1 MNRSPTLSI
10 RTRRALAKLGADI
23 RVARKRRRLTI
34 TLLADRARVSR
45 TTVGKIE
52 RGDPGTGIGFYASVL
67 MVLGMID
74 RLAELADAAHDEL
87 GLAIAE
93 EELPERVRLPKS
105 QKRGE
110 ASDG

>member
-1 MNRSPTLSI
+1 MDRSPTLSV
-10 RTRRALAKLGADI
+10 RTRRALRKLGADI

-34 TLLADRARVSR
+34 ALLADRARVSE

-67 MVLGMID
+67 MVLGMIE
-74 RLAELADAAHDEL
+74 RLGDLADAANDEL

-93 EELPERVRLPKS
+93 SELPERVRLPKAAP
-105 QKRGE
+105 RR